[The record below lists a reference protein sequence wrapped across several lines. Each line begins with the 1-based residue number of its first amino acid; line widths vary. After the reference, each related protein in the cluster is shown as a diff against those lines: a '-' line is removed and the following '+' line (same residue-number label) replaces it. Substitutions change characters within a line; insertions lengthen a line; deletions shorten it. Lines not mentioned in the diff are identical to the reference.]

1 MATTTNK
8 AMMVDNKRVLD
19 TQESHVDSSRSCI
32 FLDNIRK
39 VYGSTV
45 ALDGLSIDIPQGEK
59 YALIGPN
66 GAGKSTTLKLLV
78 GLLKP
83 DSGQIT
89 IMGHDPTSMDAK
101 RLIGY
106 LPEDASPYATLSV
119 RENLEYVGALR
130 GVDNLEERVSGL
142 LGELSLSEYEKS
154 KVGKL
159 SRGNRQKLAVALAII
174 HQPKVI
180 LLDEPLNYLDI
191 PTQEKVVGMLER
203 LNATVLVS
211 THIMSIAERLT
222 DGAIVISR
230 GKNVWSGSMA
240 ELQAQAHPTESIES
254 VVVRLMTGVG

>member
-1 MATTTNK
+1 MLETHENERASGN
-8 AMMVDNKRVLD
+8 
-19 TQESHVDSSRSCI
+19 SCI
-32 FLDNIRK
+32 YLHDIRK
-39 VYGSTV
+39 AYGSTL
-45 ALDGLSIDIPQGEK
+45 ALDGLSIDIPVGEK

-83 DSGQIT
+83 DSGSISV
-89 IMGHDPTSMDAK
+89 MGHDPTSIEAK
-101 RLIGY
+101 RLLGY

-130 GVDNLEERVSGL
+130 GVDSLHERIAYL
-142 LGELSLSEYEKS
+142 LDQLSLSEYERS

-191 PTQEKVVGMLER
+191 PTQEKVVRMLEQ

-222 DGAIVISR
+222 DGAIVIAR
-230 GKNVWSGSMA
+230 GRMVWSGSMG
-240 ELQAQAHPTESIES
+240 ELQSQAQPNESIEN

>member
-1 MATTTNK
+1 MFETGAAERGNGK
-8 AMMVDNKRVLD
+8 
-19 TQESHVDSSRSCI
+19 SCI
-32 FLDNIRK
+32 LLDGVRK
-39 VYGSTV
+39 AYGSTV
-45 ALDGLSIDIPQGEK
+45 ALDGLSIDIPVGEK
-59 YALIGPN
+59 FALIGPN

-83 DSGQIT
+83 DAGQVT
-89 IMGHDPTSMDAK
+89 VMGHDPTSISAK
-101 RLIGY
+101 QLLGY

-130 GVDNLEERVSGL
+130 GVGNLKDRIDSL
-142 LGELSLSEYEKS
+142 LGDLTLSEYEKA

-159 SRGNRQKLAVALAII
+159 SRGNRQKLAVALSII

-191 PTQEKVVGMLER
+191 PTQEKVVRMLEQ

-230 GKNVWSGSMA
+230 GRKVWSGSMK
-240 ELQAQAHPTESIES
+240 ELQAQGRPEESIES
-254 VVVRLMTGVG
+254 VVVRLMTGAA